1 MTTKHTPGPWRVDDE
16 EIIADVPCGSH
27 STTHI
32 VCFGHDYDD
41 VGGICA
47 RVHETVE
54 GNFDEAAYN
63 AECEANAR
71 LIAAAPELLE
81 ALKWILDYTESDGYA
96 DAIYGERW
104 VKTKQLLTRI
114 DGETT

>member
-1 MTTKHTPGPWRVDDE
+1 MTTKHTPGPWTIEPHGATTALYADRDD
-16 EIIADVPCGSH
+16 GSH
-27 STTHI
+27 GFRGINLRH
-32 VCFGHDYDD
+32 GLRLMNLDD
-41 VGGICA
+41 GDS
-47 RVHETVE
+47 
-54 GNFDEAAYN
+54 NF
-63 AECEANAR
+63 EANAR

-104 VKTKQLLTRI
+104 VKTKQLLARI